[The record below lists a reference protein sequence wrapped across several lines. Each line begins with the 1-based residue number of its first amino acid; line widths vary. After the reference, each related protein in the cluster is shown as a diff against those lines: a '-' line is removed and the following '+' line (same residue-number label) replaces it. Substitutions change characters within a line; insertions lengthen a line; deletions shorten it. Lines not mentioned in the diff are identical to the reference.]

1 LNNDLDNLGISS
13 AVEEEILDQKSNLA
27 AITVQDTVDGETA
40 ASIRRTIETSFM
52 DGFRAVSL
60 VAAGLAVLSAV
71 VSAVMIEDKRET
83 AVPAPGD

>member
-1 LNNDLDNLGISS
+1 
-13 AVEEEILDQKSNLA
+13 
-27 AITVQDTVDGETA
+27 
-40 ASIRRTIETSFM
+40 M